1 MLSFES
7 APNPGYFLGPDDG
20 RLFVLTFPIEP
31 DFHDELNLLKNYL
44 SELDR
49 SHPSIS
55 ADKLVRPIED
65 RICSL
70 IGDYAMCK
78 SIEYSLHGPDTLET
92 WEHGPYTGLPFSL
105 EYFLDSVFVPVLAI
119 YDFESDEDQLV
130 IEDRMLMQLLS
141 VMDRLCRNVLR
152 HQLRNPLQVITQQ
165 MQYTVDDVRFTVENG
180 RYATF
185 AFSTFVKASH

>member
-7 APNPGYFLGPDDG
+7 APNPAYFLGPDDG
-20 RLFVLTFPIEP
+20 KLYTLTFPIEP
-31 DFHDELNLLKNYL
+31 DFYDELNLLKNYL
-44 SELDR
+44 GELDR

-55 ADKLVRPIED
+55 VDKLVRPIDD
-65 RICSL
+65 RVCSL
-70 IGDYAMCK
+70 IGDYVMCK
-78 SIEYSLHGPDTLET
+78 SIEYSQRGPDVLET
-92 WEHGPYTGLPFSL
+92 WEQGLYTGLPFSL
-105 EYFLDSVFVPVLAI
+105 DYFLDSVFVPVLAI

-130 IEDRMLMQLLS
+130 VEDRMLMQLLS

-152 HQLRNPLQVITQQ
+152 HQLRNPLHVIIQQ

-185 AFSTFVKASH
+185 AFSTFAQTSY